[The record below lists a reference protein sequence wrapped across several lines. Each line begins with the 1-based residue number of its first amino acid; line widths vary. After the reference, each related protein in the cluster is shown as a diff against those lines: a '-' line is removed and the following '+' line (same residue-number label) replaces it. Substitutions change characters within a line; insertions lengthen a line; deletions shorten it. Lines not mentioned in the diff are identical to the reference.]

1 MRPKTD
7 NVSPRHRPRADEC
20 TKLPGGLDEV
30 FGSDADPTG
39 QQLAIAALGVMRVGA
54 GSDGRKPLAVRQ
66 IEAATMLVNGV
77 LGKEVAE
84 RLDVAEET
92 ISRWRQ
98 RPEFQH
104 LMQSLLAERLDAA
117 RMGLLSLA
125 QDSVEELR
133 CLIHG
138 GSDMVRLKAIELLLG
153 TLAKSASIVP
163 GEGCDVRYERTV
175 APPIRRVA

>member
-1 MRPKTD
+1 MSMR
-7 NVSPRHRPRADEC
+7 SRSRADNC
-20 TKLPGGLDEV
+20 TEL
-30 FGSDADPTG
+30 GSDPDQVVAVDVDPVG
-39 QQLAIAALGVMRVGA
+39 RAITVAALSVEGQFHERNGH
-54 GSDGRKPLAVRQ
+54 RKPLAVKHV
-66 IEAATMLVNGV
+66 EAATMLVNGV

-92 ISRWRQ
+92 VSRWRQ
-98 RPEFQH
+98 RPEFQR
-104 LMQSLLAERLDAA
+104 LMQSLLAERLEAA

-153 TLAKSASIVP
+153 TLAKTVSIVP
-163 GEGCDVRYERTV
+163 GEGGDMRRERSV
-175 APPIRRVA
+175 MPAIRRVA